1 MAREL
6 KPEELRRICDP
17 SRFSF
22 ATTEEL
28 EPLNE
33 IVGQKRALEALEVG
47 LNIKDPLN
55 RYNVY
60 VSGEP
65 GLGKTS
71 TVIRYLREL
80 SASQETP
87 PDIVYVYN
95 FQEPHYPRYLL
106 LPPGKGRE
114 FQRDMERCVEF
125 VKRELPKV
133 LESEEF
139 KAR

>member
-33 IVGQKRALEALEVG
+33 IVGQRRALEALEVG

-95 FQEPHYPRYLL
+95 FQEPHYPLSL
-106 LPPGKGRE
+106 IHI
-114 FQRDMERCVEF
+114 
-125 VKRELPKV
+125 
-133 LESEEF
+133 
-139 KAR
+139 